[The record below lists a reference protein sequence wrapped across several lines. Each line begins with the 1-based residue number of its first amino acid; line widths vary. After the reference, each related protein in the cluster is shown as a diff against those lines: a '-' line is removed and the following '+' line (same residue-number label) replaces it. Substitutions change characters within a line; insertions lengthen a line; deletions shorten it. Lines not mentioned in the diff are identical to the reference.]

1 MIFLRRLK
9 LFIING
15 LALTIISIFLQFI
28 GVSFGV
34 YISNKIGNEA
44 VGLYQLLM
52 STYSFGITLALSGIN
67 LACVRIVSE
76 ELATNSFNNIK
87 LVMKKCLLY
96 SLCFGMATFLLFSI
110 LANFISTNILHS
122 KISPFTVC
130 VMAISFPFASICSCL
145 NGYFSA
151 VRHVIKG
158 AIIQI
163 LEQLFKMVLI
173 IYLLGN
179 LFDFS
184 INSACA
190 LIVFGS
196 SFSEGITC
204 LLMFI
209 TYILDRR
216 KICKDKGIIFD
227 RNIQTSTTKR
237 IFKISLPISSATY
250 IKSGLSTL
258 KQVVIPLKLEASG
271 LSCSE
276 ALVKYGMINGM
287 VFPII
292 LFPSTFLS
300 SFSGLLIPEFSS
312 FNVKGENNIIKDSIY
327 KILKYTMLFSFFIIG
342 IFSCFSTE
350 LSILIY
356 NNTEIS
362 KYIKI
367 LAPIIIFMYLDSI
380 VDGILKGL
388 DKQVSVMIINI
399 IDLISSIL
407 LISYLLPK
415 YGVLGYLIVI
425 FISEILNCILSMWV
439 LIRTS
444 KIKFKFNLWILKP
457 SLILFISTI
466 FTNLVKINSSAIFPL
481 IVNILIYSIIFI
493 LLSFK
498 IKIVSKQE
506 FKNFL

>member
-1 MIFLRRLK
+1 MRRLK

-15 LALTIISIFLQFI
+15 LSLTIISIFLQFI
-28 GVSFGV
+28 SVSFGV
-34 YISNKIGNEA
+34 YISNKIGDEA

-76 ELATNSFNNIK
+76 ELATNSLKNIK
-87 LVMKKCLLY
+87 IVMKKCLLY
-96 SLCFGMATFLLFSI
+96 SLFFGMTTFLLFSL

-122 KISPFTVC
+122 KISPITVC
-130 VMAISFPFASICSCL
+130 IMAISFPFASICSCL

-151 VRHVIKG
+151 VRHVVKS

-163 LEQLFKMVLI
+163 LEQLFKMALI
-173 IYLLGN
+173 CYLLAQ

-184 INSACA
+184 INSACS

-196 SFSEGITC
+196 SVAEGISC

-209 TYILDRR
+209 TYVLDRR
-216 KICKDKGIIFD
+216 KICKGTIFTLD
-227 RNIQTSTTKR
+227 RSAQTSTTKR

-292 LFPSTFLS
+292 LFPSTFLN

-312 FNVKGENNIIKDSIY
+312 FNVKGENNIIKESIY
-327 KILKYTMLFSFFIIG
+327 KIIKYTLLFSFFIVG
-342 IFSCFSTE
+342 IFCCFSNE

-367 LAPIIIFMYLDSI
+367 FAPIIIFMYLDSI

-407 LISYLLPK
+407 LISFLLPI
-415 YGVLGYLIVI
+415 YGVLGYIIVI

-439 LIRTS
+439 LINTS
-444 KIKFKFNLWILKP
+444 KIKFKLKLWILKP
-457 SLILFISTI
+457 SLILFMSIAI
-466 FTNLVKINSSAIFPL
+466 TNLIKIDSPAIFPL
-481 IVNILIYSIIFI
+481 LVNILIYSIIFI
-493 LLSFK
+493 SLSFK
-498 IKIVSKQE
+498 FKIVAKTE
-506 FKNFL
+506 IKNFL